1 MIKYDFTNLADAISR
16 LKNKLNV
23 NTSDLKTIKNE
34 LNKFFTDSNCKEVLY
49 TTNIDRMFFGIKVM
63 PIISTTSIYDLI
75 SDNDPYRIDTYMI
88 EFDSKLF
95 DPILNLDI
103 EKIVSILL
111 YEVSRLVNDS
121 TPMENARD
129 TLNAYLYDNKD
140 NIKISDS
147 IHYKDILGFGLRDY
161 LSKVNSF
168 FYIEDSDI
176 FYSNEFLN
184 AYGLA
189 YDLGMAHDIIYRNF
203 GSIYANAQ
211 VSKFAIFAWTLSV
224 YRNLKIRRVGAINTL
239 TRASAFTASRIEQTE
254 YENMVKRIKHID
266 DNMVLESTIKERI
279 AEKKRKHRLNNLK
292 MIEGTYCELL
302 MQIKNVEEEAD
313 ALYLMRVIN
322 NNISI
327 LDDYAMEEQDE
338 DMRQKWIKVLEQF
351 KAMREKLANTAVYKN
366 KNYGIFVN
374 YPDIV
379 ENRY

>member
-16 LKNKLNV
+16 LKNKFDINA
-23 NTSDLKTIKNE
+23 SDLRTIKSE
-34 LNKFFTDSNCKEVLY
+34 LNKFFTDSECKEVLY
-49 TTNIDRMFFGIKVM
+49 TTNIDKMFFGVKVM
-63 PIISTTSIYDLI
+63 PIINITSIYDLI
-75 SDNDPYRIDTYMI
+75 SDDDPYRINTYMI
-88 EFDSKLF
+88 EIDSKLF
-95 DPILNLDI
+95 DPILNLDV
-103 EKIVSILL
+103 EKIVSIIL
-111 YEVSRLVNDS
+111 YEVSRLVNDA

-129 TLNAYLYDNKD
+129 TLNAYLYANRD

-147 IHYKDILGFGLRDY
+147 IQYKDILGFGLRDF

-168 FYIEDSDI
+168 FYVEDSDI

-189 YDLGMAHDIIYRNF
+189 YDLGMAHDIIYRNY

-211 VSKFAIFAWTLSV
+211 VSKFAIFAWALSI
-224 YRNLKIRRVGAINTL
+224 YRNIKIRRVGAISTL
-239 TRASAFTASRIEQTE
+239 ARACAFTASRIEQNE
-254 YENMVKRIKHID
+254 YNGMIKKIKHID

-327 LDDYAMEEQDE
+327 LDNYAMEEQDE
-338 DMRQKWIKVLEQF
+338 DIRQKWIKVLEQF
-351 KAMREKLANTAVYKN
+351 KALREKLANTAIYKN

>member
-16 LKNKLNV
+16 LKNKFNV

-75 SDNDPYRIDTYMI
+75 SDDDPYRIDTYMI

-121 TPMENARD
+121 TPMENAID
-129 TLNAYLYDNKD
+129 TLNAYLYANKD